1 MAQIQNPDGRKLV
14 SLTKGDA
21 LFHALRRAI
30 LLREIQPDD
39 PLTESQ
45 IGREFNCSQGTVR
58 EALMRLQ
65 EEGLVKRRGYR
76 GTTAS
81 RSSLAEVVQMVEIRI
96 KLEVEG
102 IRRTALVATDKD
114 FVGFEE
120 FLSGMNQ
127 AIKDGDDYALSEL
140 DRKFHLAIF
149 HCSGLDALEPILR
162 RCMLHMHLQ
171 TFGHP
176 PSEIA
181 SETPEAAHRPIL
193 DALHQRDPDKSAET
207 ISVHINRMISLGA
220 PKLKSALD
228 AR

>member
-1 MAQIQNPDGRKLV
+1 MRDRIAGDNKIT
-14 SLTKGDA
+14 SITKGNA

-30 LLREIQPDD
+30 LLREIQPDE

-45 IGREFNCSQGTVR
+45 VGREYNCSQGTVR

-81 RSSLAEVVQMVEIRI
+81 RSSLAEVVQMAEIRI

-102 IRRTALVATDKD
+102 IRRTAEVFTDKD
-114 FVGFEE
+114 FSGFEGY
-120 FLSGMNQ
+120 LSGMEQ
-127 AIKDGDDYALSEL
+127 AKKDGDDYALSEL

-176 PSEIA
+176 PSEIVA
-181 SETPEAAHRPIL
+181 DSPEKAHRPIL
-193 DALHQRDPDKSAET
+193 EALAQRNPNKAAEAVSA
-207 ISVHINRMISLGA
+207 HINRTIRLGA
-220 PKLKSALD
+220 PPLKSAME